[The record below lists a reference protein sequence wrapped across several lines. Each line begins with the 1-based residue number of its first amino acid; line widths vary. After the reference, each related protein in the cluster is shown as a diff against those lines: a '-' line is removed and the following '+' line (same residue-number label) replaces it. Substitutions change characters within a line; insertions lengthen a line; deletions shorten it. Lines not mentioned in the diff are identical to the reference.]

1 MPEGLEI
8 SSNRSCEFSVG
19 QVQTTAIIYV
29 ALRSKAKAKTAT
41 AFDSVLPGAGV
52 EEIQP
57 LSPPSAPCGPTV
69 PVCPSKRLGALNLS
83 SLAFLRRRHW
93 TRTRTPLA
101 STATHV
107 ML

>member
-1 MPEGLEI
+1 MPERLEK
-8 SSNRSCEFSVG
+8 SSKRSCEFSVG

-57 LSPPSAPCGPTV
+57 LSPPIGRPHSV
-69 PVCPSKRLGALNLS
+69 ERVIE
-83 SLAFLRRRHW
+83 
-93 TRTRTPLA
+93 
-101 STATHV
+101 
-107 ML
+107 M